1 MAQELGVPAPSFP
14 PPAPQPSTLP
24 APAAVQAQALAGPQA
39 DDEII
44 LPLEQGPIHEAFAEL
59 ITLDARSGVVAPKAP
74 PEPINEVPPDL
85 RPEGTRV
92 EWFPGYWAWAED
104 LEDFI
109 WISGVWRDVPP
120 GQQFIPG
127 YWSETP
133 DGFVWTS
140 GFWTSEAEEELAY
153 LPEPPTTLDLG
164 PTYPQ
169 PGTDYFWVP
178 GNWVYRSNTYVWQT
192 GFWNRGYNNWVWV
205 PNRYRWTP
213 RGWIFARGYWDY
225 PLVSRGLLFAPI
237 RYRTPIYARI
247 GYRYTPYRWLNT
259 AALLSRLFIAPHRG
273 HYFYGNYGG
282 SRYLALGYR
291 PWINVSQI
299 RGGYD
304 PFYAYHSWNE
314 RSRGNS
320 NWINNYRNDFTNL
333 ANLARNDRHFDHGFN
348 GANRALSGSSRDF
361 IRDLRDFQSSGHSV
375 RIPNFDGQHDR
386 ITAFSTLR
394 NERSRV
400 ESIGRPDFNSSRL
413 TQNLPGSRD
422 GNGPGSNGSRNGNG
436 LQDRARDVTEGL
448 RDRGSF
454 NPREGLRDLASNAAN
469 NRPESFRIP
478 ESVRNTL
485 ARTSLSTPS
494 ANAGPRGNN
503 ATGPSANR
511 QGPPAS
517 GVERNIPG
525 VAGNGNQP
533 GGPNLS
539 ARVEGRG
546 TVDSNTGST
555 PRIRPETPRT
565 GAPGATSNAGP
576 SVGNNR
582 GSSESRSRE
591 NGSFSPRQLGSSSAI
606 GPTTNVPNITRGPTG
621 QPGTASPRAQLENR
635 SGDRG
640 PVTSSS
646 SRVPTQVPST
656 SPRSGEPNITRF
668 PSGQSSS
675 FRSQVEGNA
684 SSRNLGAPS
693 SVRTPTQQPTQ
704 VPQVRV
710 PTSQPTTPPANLRSN
725 SGSSF
730 RTPSTSPTSP
740 PSVRTPTSRPTQIPS
755 TSTRGATPTI
765 TQPPAVR
772 TTTPNLGSSS
782 SRSFSG
788 SSRSTPSPQAIQP
801 RSSSSSSRSTPS
813 FQSGSSSSRSTPS
826 FQPRSSGGSSPP
838 SGGSSFRS
846 SGSSSSSRSFSG
858 GSSRSFGGGS
868 RSSGGGGG
876 GGGRSGG
883 GGRGR

>member
-1 MAQELGVPAPSFP
+1 DV
-14 PPAPQPSTLP
+14 
-24 APAAVQAQALAGPQA
+24 
-39 DDEII
+39 
-44 LPLEQGPIHEAFAEL
+44 
-59 ITLDARSGVVAPKAP
+59 
-74 PEPINEVPPDL
+74 

-92 EWFPGYWAWAED
+92 EWFPGYWAWADD

-133 DGFVWTS
+133 EGFVWTS

-192 GFWNRGYNNWVWV
+192 GFWNRGYNSWVWV

-213 RGWIFARGYWDY
+213 RGWVYARGYWDY
-225 PLVSRGLLFAPI
+225 PLASRGLLFAPI

-247 GYRYTPYRWLNT
+247 GYRYTPYRWINT
-259 AALLSRLFIAPHRG
+259 SILLSRLFIAPHRG

-282 SRYLALGYR
+282 ARYLAQGYR
-291 PWINVSQI
+291 PWINVPQI

-314 RSRGNS
+314 RSRGNN
-320 NWINNYRNDFTNL
+320 NWVNSYRNDFTNL
-333 ANLARNDRHFDHGFN
+333 ANLARNDHHFDHGFN
-348 GANRALSGSSRDF
+348 GANRALSSSSRDF

-375 RIPNFDGQHDR
+375 RIPNFDGQRDR

-400 ESIGRPDFNSSRL
+400 ESFGRPDFDSSRL

-436 LQDRARDVTEGL
+436 FQDRARDIADGI

-454 NPREGLRDLASNAAN
+454 NPRDGLRDLASNASN

-494 ANAGPRGNN
+494 ANAGPRDNN
-503 ATGPSANR
+503 VAGPSGNR

-517 GVERNIPG
+517 SVVRNIPS
-525 VAGNGNQP
+525 VTGNRNQP

-539 ARVEGRG
+539 SRTEGRG
-546 TVDSNTGST
+546 NAQANSAPT
-555 PRIRPETPRT
+555 PRIQPETPRT
-565 GAPGATSNAGP
+565 GIPNNTGP
-576 SVGNNR
+576 TLGNNR
-582 GSSESRSRE
+582 GPSDNGNRE
-591 NGSFSPRQLGSSSAI
+591 NNGISPRRSGSSSTT
-606 GPTTNVPNITRGPTG
+606 GPSTNVPNITRF
-621 QPGTASPRAQLENR
+621 QSPQSDTPSVR
-635 SGDRG
+635 SQSGRSVEPRNQG
-640 PVTSSS
+640 TSSS
-646 SRVPTQVPST
+646 ARIP
-656 SPRSGEPNITRF
+656 
-668 PSGQSSS
+668 
-675 FRSQVEGNA
+675 A
-684 SSRNLGAPS
+684 
-693 SVRTPTQQPTQ
+693 QQPTP
-704 VPQVRV
+704 VPQVRI
-710 PTSQPTTPPANLRSN
+710 
-725 SGSSF
+725 
-730 RTPSTSPTSP
+730 PSTSPTSP
-740 PSVRTPTSRPTQIPS
+740 PSVRVPTSRPTQVPQ

-788 SSRSTPSPQAIQP
+788 SSRSTPSPQSFQP
-801 RSSSSSSRSTPS
+801 RSSSGSSSRSTPS

-826 FQPRSSGGSSPP
+826 FQPRSSGSSSPP

-858 GSSRSFGGGS
+858 GSSRSSGGGS
-868 RSSGGGGG
+868 RSFSGGG